1 VLPPA
6 ASDLQSEAIIT
17 RICNPL
23 LTFHF
28 HEKNLFS
35 SNYDA
40 HYKCLLYISAVC
52 KTSLA
57 ELKGKNVFVFFEFA
71 KWFD

>member
-1 VLPPA
+1 MK
-6 ASDLQSEAIIT
+6 
-17 RICNPL
+17 
-23 LTFHF
+23 
-28 HEKNLFS
+28 KNLFS

-71 KWFD
+71 SWFD